1 MPLQLSRVDQKILF
15 IAAGV
20 FIALVVAASIL
31 VAPDSGYETIPSTY
45 SSGISGAKAA
55 YLLLQETGYP
65 VERWEQP
72 IIEIGSGENK
82 TLILAEPNK
91 LANKEEQAALA
102 KFVKEGG
109 RLIAIGPIA
118 GFFLSQN
125 SIQPN
130 PVEGFVWRKYS
141 ALTPSSITRAAPQ
154 ITMAPRALW
163 TSPSSALALYG
174 QEEKT
179 VVATYSYG
187 KGKVIWWASATP
199 LTNAGLKEPDNLEF
213 FLACLGDKSATRIFW
228 DEYYHGYSRSAKA
241 SYENKLTGGILAQ
254 LALLATALLLTFSRR
269 SGPLRPSAPEIRLS
283 PLEFVETL
291 GGLYEHA
298 QASNIA
304 VDISYQR
311 FVYWLAKRL
320 GMSAQ
325 ASVEQLEQA
334 AHGRWQFHD
343 EQFAILLRECAS
355 ARYLPSLPSRRA
367 LQLVRDLHSYAV
379 KFDLFPAS
387 AKEPI

>member
-1 MPLQLSRVDQKILF
+1 MPLQLNRVDQKILF

-20 FIALVVAASIL
+20 FVALVVAASIV
-31 VAPDSGYETIPSTY
+31 VAPDSENETIPSTY

-72 IIEIGSGENK
+72 ITEIGSGENK
-82 TLILAEPNK
+82 TLILAEPNT
-91 LANKEEQAALA
+91 LANKKELAALA
-102 KFVKEGG
+102 KFINEGG

-118 GFFLSQN
+118 GLFLSQN
-125 SIQPN
+125 SILFN
-130 PVEGFVWRKYS
+130 PVGGLVWEKYS

-154 ITMAPRALW
+154 ITMAPRAFW
-163 TSPSSALALYG
+163 SPSSALALYG
-174 QEEKT
+174 KEKKA
-179 VVATYSYG
+179 VVATYSDG
-187 KGKVIWWASATP
+187 KGKVIWWASAIP
-199 LTNAGLKEPDNLEF
+199 LTNAGIKEPGNLEF
-213 FLACLGDKSATRIFW
+213 FLACLGDKISTRIFW
-228 DEYYHGYSRSAKA
+228 DEYYHGYSRSVKA
-241 SYENKLTGGILAQ
+241 SYENKLSGGILAQ
-254 LALLATALLLTFSRR
+254 LALLAIALLLTFSRR

-325 ASVEQLEQA
+325 DSVEQLEQA
-334 AHGRWQFHD
+334 ARSRWQFHD

-355 ARYLPSLPSRRA
+355 ARYSPLLPPRRA
-367 LQLVRDLHSYAV
+367 LQLVHDLHSYAV

-387 AKEPI
+387 AKETI

>member
-20 FIALVVAASIL
+20 FMALVVAAWIL
-31 VAPDSGYETIPSTY
+31 VPDSDNETIPSTY

-72 IIEIGSGENK
+72 IAQIGSGGNK
-82 TLILAEPNK
+82 TLILAEPNR
-91 LANKEEQAALA
+91 LANKEEQAALS
-102 KFVKEGG
+102 KFIDEGG

-118 GFFLSQN
+118 GLFLPQD
-125 SIQPN
+125 SILPD
-130 PVEGFVWRKYS
+130 PVGGLGWKKYS
-141 ALTPSSITRAAPQ
+141 ALAPSSITRAAPE
-154 ITMAPRALW
+154 ITMAPRAHW
-163 TSPSSALALYG
+163 SSPSSALGLYG
-174 QEEKT
+174 EEKKPI
-179 VVATYSYG
+179 VATYSCG
-187 KGKVIWWASATP
+187 KGKVIWWAAATP
-199 LTNAGLKEPDNLEF
+199 LTNAGLKEPGNLEF
-213 FLACLGDKSATRIFW
+213 FLACLGDKSSNRIFW

-241 SYENKLTGGILAQ
+241 SYENKLTAGILAQ
-254 LALLATALLLTFSRR
+254 LALLAIAIGLTFSRR

-298 QASNIA
+298 RASNVA

-320 GMSAQ
+320 GLSAQ

-334 AHGRWQFHD
+334 ARSRWQFHD

-355 ARYLPSLPSRRA
+355 VRYLPSLQPRRA

-387 AKEPI
+387 AKENL